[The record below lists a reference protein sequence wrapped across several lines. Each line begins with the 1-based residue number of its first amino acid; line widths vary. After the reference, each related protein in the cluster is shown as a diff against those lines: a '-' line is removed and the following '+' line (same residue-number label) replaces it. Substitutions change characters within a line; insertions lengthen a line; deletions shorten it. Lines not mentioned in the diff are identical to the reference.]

1 MRGEKERK
9 KGYVGVGN
17 ENVRVRK
24 HHGKAERERSEGRL
38 LKSSSTRRE
47 KEEGRRK
54 REGLRKKER
63 GRVKRRKWT
72 VNRSPHGNKTARE
85 QRGREEW
92 KRSRTMK
99 GRGAGERKER
109 RNGKVGVTQRKR
121 KE

>member
-1 MRGEKERK
+1 MGGEKERK
-9 KGYVGVGN
+9 KG
-17 ENVRVRK
+17 ERVRVRK
-24 HHGKAERERSEGRL
+24 HHGKEEREREEGRL
-38 LKSSSTRRE
+38 LKKTGRE

-92 KRSRTMK
+92 KRSRTRK
-99 GRGAGERKER
+99 GMGEGERKER
-109 RNGKVGVTQRKR
+109 RNGSVGVGVKQRKR